1 MNPQSIELSPLN
13 IQARLCLWEVVK
25 HTLMLRM
32 ISKNLK
38 ELEKHKRALNLILL
52 FSRRLTMNY
61 FIFYRRSLKRGE
73 AHEPQELVPLLE

>member
-1 MNPQSIELSPLN
+1 MSVGGFVF
-13 IQARLCLWEVVK
+13 RLVK
-25 HTLMLRM
+25 HTLMQRR

-52 FSRRLTMNY
+52 FSRRLTLNY
-61 FIFYRRSLKRGE
+61 FIFYRRSLNRGE

>member
-1 MNPQSIELSPLN
+1 MSVGGFVFKL
-13 IQARLCLWEVVK
+13 VK

-52 FSRRLTMNY
+52 FSRRLTLNY
-61 FIFYRRSLKRGE
+61 FIFYRRSLKRAE

>member
-52 FSRRLTMNY
+52 FSRRLTLNY

>member
-1 MNPQSIELSPLN
+1 MSVGGFVFKL
-13 IQARLCLWEVVK
+13 VK

-61 FIFYRRSLKRGE
+61 FIFYRRSL
-73 AHEPQELVPLLE
+73 